1 MKLKQLLAFIVFLRA
16 LIHVY
21 AYLHVCVCVSC
32 GYVCALVCMCVR
44 CVHVCCGC
52 THTCICIC
60 VMCVICGYVC
70 VCSVCT
76 SVLWDSFPPPPPP
89 PPQFVRNFSSGKRT
103 GGDFVS
109 CCLAPR
115 GGWIYCV
122 GEDHVLYCFSTATGK
137 LEHTL
142 EVPTTWDIFADLYAS
157 SFVVLIWLGWGV
169 WNVY

>member
-76 SVLWDSFPPPPPP
+76 SVLWDSFPPPPLPLP
-89 PPQFVRNFSSGKRT
+89 SLCETSALGRGREVTLCPVVSHLAVGGSTVWGRT
-103 GGDFVS
+103 MS
-109 CCLAPR
+109 
-115 GGWIYCV
+115 
-122 GEDHVLYCFSTATGK
+122 STASVLLRASWNTHSRY
-137 LEHTL
+137 LPPETSL
-142 EVPTTWDIFADLYAS
+142 LIFMLL
-157 SFVVLIWLGWGV
+157 VLWFWFD
-169 WNVY
+169 